1 MIMNIGLAFGKFD
14 YPSSLPELG
23 PHLAEVARAAE
34 DVGFYSLWSADHFFQ
49 FGLVGPPEEPML
61 EAYTFLGFMAGVTQR
76 VKLGALVTG
85 VIYRNPG
92 LLIKQVTTLDVLSG
106 GRIYLG
112 LGAAWYEREAKG
124 LGFPFPPL
132 KERFER
138 LEETLQIAHQL
149 WSDEVKP
156 YAGQH
161 YYLAE
166 PIISPRPIGQPHPPI
181 LVGGQGEKKTL
192 RLVAQYADAYNCN
205 ANLFSP
211 EGIET
216 VRQKLDVLKQH
227 CAEVGRDYAT
237 IEKTGLMWNVDLA
250 QNPASA
256 KEVIARCELAVQ
268 IGLQHIIFG
277 IPKYEIAALEI
288 IGKEIIPQVAE
299 L

>member
-1 MIMNIGLAFGKFD
+1 MNIGLGLAKFD

-34 DVGFYSLWSADHFFQ
+34 EVGFYSLWPADHFFQ
-49 FGLVGPPEEPML
+49 FGLVGPPEDPML
-61 EAYTFLGFMAGVTQR
+61 EAYTFLGFLAGVTQR

-112 LGAAWYEREAKG
+112 IGAAWYEREAKG

-161 YYLAE
+161 YHLAE
-166 PIISPRPIGQPHPPI
+166 PIISPRPISQPHPPI
-181 LVGGQGEKKTL
+181 LIGGQGEKKTL

-211 EGIET
+211 EGFET
-216 VRQKLDVLKQH
+216 VRQKLDMLKQH
-227 CAEVGRDYAT
+227 CDEVGRDYAT
-237 IEKTGLMWNVDLA
+237 IEKTGLMWNVDLV
-250 QNPASA
+250 QNLASA
-256 KEVIARCELAVQ
+256 KEVIARCESAAQ
-268 IGLQHIIFG
+268 IGIQHIIFG

-288 IGKEIIPQVAE
+288 IGREVIPRVAE